1 MSYAIGVDLGGT
13 NIKYALVHK
22 TKGIEFQN
30 SISTQAEK
38 GVDHI
43 IDRIA
48 TGIKEMVEKASTPP
62 IGVGLGS
69 PGTISLDRKWVA
81 NPPNFPGWEKVDM
94 TTEIY
99 KRTKLRALVDNDA
112 NLAAL
117 GSSRFGAGKAF
128 DSFIM
133 VTLGTGVGGG
143 IILNRDLFRGA
154 SGGAGEF
161 GHVTI
166 DYHGPL
172 SNSKV
177 RGCIEAFLGQRFMSR
192 FAAERIAQ
200 DVENPLFKRFH
211 NLYDT
216 LEPVHLFEAAEDGNE
231 LAIEILHKAG
241 EKLGYGIINY
251 CHVLDINKV
260 VVSGGVAKAG
270 EYILE
275 PARKTALAS
284 LLPTFAEDF
293 ELIYEP
299 LGNDAAILGA
309 ASLAF
314 EYLDK

>member
-216 LEPVHLFEAAEDGNE
+216 
-231 LAIEILHKAG
+231 
-241 EKLGYGIINY
+241 
-251 CHVLDINKV
+251 
-260 VVSGGVAKAG
+260 
-270 EYILE
+270 
-275 PARKTALAS
+275 
-284 LLPTFAEDF
+284 
-293 ELIYEP
+293 
-299 LGNDAAILGA
+299 
-309 ASLAF
+309 
-314 EYLDK
+314 

>member
-22 TKGIEFQN
+22 TKGIELQK

-38 GVDHI
+38 GVTHI
-43 IDRIA
+43 LDRIA
-48 TGIKEMVEKASTPP
+48 ASINEMAEKCSEKPL
-62 IGVGLGS
+62 GVGIGS
-69 PGTISLDRKWVA
+69 PGTISLDRKLVS

-94 TTEIY
+94 ASEIY
-99 KRTKLRALVDNDA
+99 KRTNLHALVDNDA

-117 GSSRFGAGKAF
+117 GSSRFGAGKRF

-133 VTLGTGVGGG
+133 ATLGTGVGGG
-143 IILNRDLFRGA
+143 IILNRHLFRGA
-154 SGGAGEF
+154 TGGAGEF

-192 FAAERIAQ
+192 YAVERIAQ
-200 DVENPLFKRFH
+200 DVDNPLFKKFH

-216 LEPVHLFEAAEDGNE
+216 LEPIHLYEAAEEGNE
-231 LAIEILHKAG
+231 LAKEILFKAG
-241 EKLGYGIINY
+241 EKLGFGIINY

-270 EYILE
+270 DYILE
-275 PARKTALAS
+275 PARQTALSS

-314 EYLDK
+314 EYLEK